1 MTTALFTHEACH
13 GHVNP
18 DGHPERVAR
27 LHAVLEALAAPEFE
41 ALARCEAPLATTEQ
55 IGRAHSADH
64 IARIEAAAREAGQ
77 LPLQLDGDTS
87 VCTGSW
93 EAALRASGAVVGAVD
108 AVMSGAARNAFCA
121 VRPPGHHAEPGIP
134 MGFCLFNSVAI
145 GAFHA
150 LTKPGIDKVAVLDFD
165 VHHGNGTAAML
176 ENRPDCLFVSSHQM
190 PLYPGTGF
198 REETGGGAIVNIPLP
213 TGADGDVFRRAWRE
227 IAFPALEAFAPDF
240 ILVSA
245 GFDGHTNDPLA
256 GLNLDDEDYAW
267 ITREIVARAETLC
280 DGRLVSTL
288 EGGYDLKALGSATGA
303 HVREL
308 MRE

>member
-27 LHAVLEALAAPEFE
+27 LHAVLEVLATQEFE
-41 ALARCEAPLATTEQ
+41 AVERFEAPLATKEQ
-55 IGRAHSADH
+55 IGRAHPAEH
-64 IARIEAAAREAGQ
+64 IARLEIAAREAG
-77 LPLQLDGDTS
+77 PTPRQLDADTS
-87 VCTGSW
+87 VCSGSW
-93 EAALRASGAVVGAVD
+93 EAALRASGAVVGGVD
-108 AVMSGAARNAFCA
+108 AVMSGAVKNAFCA
-121 VRPPGHHAEPGIP
+121 VRPPGHHAEPEIP

-150 LTKPGIDKVAVLDFD
+150 LTKPGIEKVAVLDFD

-176 ENRPDCLFVSSHQM
+176 ENRADCLFISSHQM

-198 REETGGGAIVNIPLP
+198 REETGGGSVLNIPLP
-213 TGADGDVFRRAWRE
+213 SGADGVVFRRAWLD

-245 GFDGHTNDPLA
+245 GFDGHMDDPLA
-256 GLNLDDEDYAW
+256 GLNLTDEDYAW
-267 ITREIVARAETLC
+267 VTREIVARAETLC
-280 DGRLVSTL
+280 GGRLVSTL
-288 EGGYDLKALGSATGA
+288 EGGYDLKALGSATRA

-308 MRE
+308 MRP